1 MRQLV
6 LLGSGPAHLRLLAR
20 LSKQLPQGA
29 QTDIKITLVS
39 RNQQHIDAPLCAGF
53 IAGRWPLDKCL
64 VDLEPLV
71 QATQSQWIEAQA
83 VALDPKAQVLG
94 LADGQEI
101 RYDWL
106 SINLEP
112 VQSRELAEQQ
122 MPGATANGL
131 FIRPA
136 LVFCKLWPSVLEL
149 AATKALRIA
158 VVCNNPSAPA
168 NPAQEHAV
176 PQENAAI
183 ELALSINQALPHCA
197 TTLITGGAPLA
208 NASSASTRQLLAKTL
223 KRQKITVL
231 ADAATAIKPSEII
244 LASGARLAC
253 DVPVLAIAAN
263 PPALAAASALAL
275 DAQGFVAVDSN
286 SRSISHPNVLA
297 VPDSDLLGD
306 TLAQLLT
313 EATGLPLSSGSR
325 NGAGRLSKL
334 QFVASAQGHAIASWG
349 SYSTTGRVSAW
360 VKQLVD
366 QQRMASY
373 RVL

>member
-131 FIRPA
+131 FTRPA

-168 NPAQEHAV
+168 NPVQEHAV

-275 DAQGFVAVDSN
+275 DSQGFVAVDSN

-306 TLAQLLT
+306 KLAQLLT

-325 NGAGRLSKL
+325 NGAGRLSRL

-349 SYSTTGRVSAW
+349 SYSATGRVSAW